1 VDKYTGDS
9 VMALFGAPLSRG
21 NDAQNAVRTALAMQ
35 EAMAALNARNRAA
48 GLAEVEAGIGVHTGL
63 VVAGNL
69 GSQTRLNYTVIGD
82 SVNLSARLEGLT
94 RKYHVAN
101 IVSDTTRQSAPGFIY
116 RELDLVRVAGKR
128 EPVRIF
134 EVIGEEGAI
143 DAATVQELTAF
154 SAALQA
160 YRARQWDEA
169 QAMFEELGGAAAAN
183 LYRVYLDRIPELR
196 ALELPSNW
204 DAVFTFDKK

>member
-1 VDKYTGDS
+1 
-9 VMALFGAPLSRG
+9 
-21 NDAQNAVRTALAMQ
+21 
-35 EAMAALNARNRAA
+35 
-48 GLAEVEAGIGVHTGL
+48 
-63 VVAGNL
+63 
-69 GSQTRLNYTVIGD
+69 
-82 SVNLSARLEGLT
+82 
-94 RKYHVAN
+94 
-101 IVSDTTRQSAPGFIY
+101 
-116 RELDLVRVAGKR
+116 
-128 EPVRIF
+128 
-134 EVIGEEGAI
+134 
-143 DAATVQELTAF
+143 VQELTAF